1 MKLLV
6 FFLVIFD
13 HFIKITNPIQA
24 FALKFKLTQH
34 ITNVHEKGHFPCD
47 ECDAVLN
54 SADYL
59 RCHKIKHR
67 HREKTLPCPVCG
79 KMFAQQCDLN
89 AHYNA
94 AHLVEPSNCD
104 VCDKKFDNRT
114 KLKAHIRAV
123 HSREEEGQLH
133 EWECPICHKVL
144 RSKKINQSRSQHLE
158 THEEKKY
165 KCEFCPKTFRL
176 KISYDG
182 HINEHKGIYEHKC
195 QPCNKVAFSSQLFE
209 V

>member
-1 MKLLV
+1 
-6 FFLVIFD
+6 
-13 HFIKITNPIQA
+13 
-24 FALKFKLTQH
+24 
-34 ITNVHEKGHFPCD
+34 
-47 ECDAVLN
+47 
-54 SADYL
+54 
-59 RCHKIKHR
+59 
-67 HREKTLPCPVCG
+67 
-79 KMFAQQCDLN
+79 MFAQQCDLN

-94 AHLVEPSNCD
+94 AHLVEPSNCE

-114 KLKAHIRAV
+114 KLKAHVRAV
-123 HSREEEGQLH
+123 HSREEEGQLQ

-195 QPCNKVAFSSQLFE
+195 QPCNKVTFNFPLFKNE
-209 V
+209 ISRPFDLTLCSTNISKRQSRIEMRTKLENPVCFIKTVHINNQIIGMIVAYFNFIF